1 MYIIIYIPIYSYYLS
16 IELIMET
23 ITQEFKIKG
32 MICGRCLKVLNNE
45 LRATGAEV
53 VEIQLGKVVISYSPN
68 KISHSLI
75 DKIIQENEFE
85 ILWDKESILTEQT
98 KRWVINYIWNTNH
111 DETLSDY
118 LVEKVNKNYDL
129 LSKNF
134 SKIFGKTIER
144 YSILLKIERVKE
156 LIENGE
162 LSFSETAYAMG
173 YQNLSA
179 LSRQFKRETGM
190 TLNEY
195 KNLDKGM
202 RIPIDKI

>member
-1 MYIIIYIPIYSYYLS
+1 MKNSKLVT
-16 IELIMET
+16 E
-23 ITQEFKIKG
+23 EFKIKG
-32 MICGRCLKVLNNE
+32 MICSRCLKVLNNE
-45 LRATGAEV
+45 LRATGAKV
-53 VEIQLGKVVISYSPN
+53 VEIQLGKIVIRFNPE
-68 KISHSLI
+68 KIDRSLI
-75 DKIIQENEFE
+75 DKIIRENEFE
-85 ILWDKESILTEQT
+85 ILWDKDSILAEQT
-98 KRWVINYIWNTNH
+98 KRWVINYIWNTDHN
-111 DETLSDY
+111 ENLSDF
-118 LVEKVNKNYDL
+118 LVKKGNKNYDL

-156 LIENGE
+156 LVENGE
-162 LSFSETAYAMG
+162 LSFSEMAYAMG

-190 TLNEY
+190 TLKEY

>member
-16 IELIMET
+16 KELIMET

-85 ILWDKESILTEQT
+85 ILWDKESILAEQT
-98 KRWVINYIWNTNH
+98 KRWVINYIWNTKH

-190 TLNEY
+190 TLKEY

>member
-85 ILWDKESILTEQT
+85 ILWDKESILAEQT

-190 TLNEY
+190 TLKEY

>member
-190 TLNEY
+190 TLKEY

>member
-1 MYIIIYIPIYSYYLS
+1 
-16 IELIMET
+16 MET

-190 TLNEY
+190 TLKEY

>member
-1 MYIIIYIPIYSYYLS
+1 MNTVT
-16 IELIMET
+16 E
-23 ITQEFKIKG
+23 EFKIKG
-32 MICGRCLKVLNNE
+32 MICSRCLKVLNNE

-53 VEIQLGKVVISYSPN
+53 VEIQLGKVVISYNPN
-68 KISHSLI
+68 KIIRSLV

-85 ILWDKESILTEQT
+85 ILWDKESILAEQT

-134 SKIFGKTIER
+134 SKIYGKTIER
-144 YSILLKIERVKE
+144 YSILLKVERVKE

-162 LSFSETAYAMG
+162 LSFSEIAYAMG

-190 TLNEY
+190 MLKNY
-195 KNLDKGM
+195 KKLDKGK

>member
-16 IELIMET
+16 KELIMET

-68 KISHSLI
+68 KISQSLI

-85 ILWDKESILTEQT
+85 ILWDKESILAEQT

-190 TLNEY
+190 TLKEY

>member
-16 IELIMET
+16 KELIMET

-85 ILWDKESILTEQT
+85 ILWDKESILAEQT

-190 TLNEY
+190 TLKEY

>member
-179 LSRQFKRETGM
+179 LSRQFKTGM
-190 TLNEY
+190 TLKEY